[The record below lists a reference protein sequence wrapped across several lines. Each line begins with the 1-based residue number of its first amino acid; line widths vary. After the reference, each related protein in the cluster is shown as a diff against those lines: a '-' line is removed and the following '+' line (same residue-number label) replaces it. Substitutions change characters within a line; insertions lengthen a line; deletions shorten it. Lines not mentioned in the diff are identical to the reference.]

1 MSYTS
6 SEIIDNNVWNH
17 FCITISKTNSN
28 ISFYK
33 NGINNTT
40 LTNQDINVLSNVG
53 SLFIGKNHAGINL
66 LNGDIDDLLIF
77 DKCMDSNEVLNLY
90 DEHKM
95 SISSNNWTHVGS
107 TYNSNDSNVI
117 VFKNG
122 REFGR
127 YTDYSSVPQSN
138 NTKMCIAKSDTN
150 YYDGKLDNV
159 NILIENLYPLN

>member
-53 SLFIGKNHAGINL
+53 SS
-66 LNGDIDDLLIF
+66 LIF
-77 DKCMDSNEVLNLY
+77 DKCMDSNEV
-90 DEHKM
+90 
-95 SISSNNWTHVGS
+95 
-107 TYNSNDSNVI
+107 
-117 VFKNG
+117 F
-122 REFGR
+122 
-127 YTDYSSVPQSN
+127 Q
-138 NTKMCIAKSDTN
+138 
-150 YYDGKLDNV
+150 
-159 NILIENLYPLN
+159 